1 MYALCITLC
10 VTAGG
15 NAFPQPQRRF
25 RIWYYDLVL
34 EDFISLIDVF
44 SDVFRRGTASH
55 HRHEII
61 INLCVSHFGYF
72 FRISRIMDFR
82 ILIYSGYHL
91 LWLFLCSD
99 MLLCLLLGTLY
110 VFAYM

>member
-15 NAFPQPQRRF
+15 NAFPQPQRRL

-44 SDVFRRGTASH
+44 SDVFRRGTAVIIVRR
-55 HRHEII
+55 RHEII
-61 INLCVSHFGYF
+61 INLCVSHL
-72 FRISRIMDFR
+72 DN
-82 ILIYSGYHL
+82 
-91 LWLFLCSD
+91 FLK
-99 MLLCLLLGTLY
+99 GKVRQTN
-110 VFAYM
+110 F

>member
-1 MYALCITLC
+1 MGDYGNKFMTDHIHFRINVSSTLC

-55 HRHEII
+55 HRKT
-61 INLCVSHFGYF
+61 SP
-72 FRISRIMDFR
+72 
-82 ILIYSGYHL
+82 
-91 LWLFLCSD
+91 
-99 MLLCLLLGTLY
+99 
-110 VFAYM
+110 